1 MNIADSKKQ
10 YKSTSTMVYSC
21 QYHCIF
27 TTKYRRKVLSDEI
40 QIRLKKLILD
50 KLNEYDYE
58 ILEIEILPDHVHL
71 LIDINPH
78 VGVYSVIGKI
88 KGLSSH
94 VLREEFPE
102 LKKRLPTLW
111 TRSKF
116 ISTVGSVS
124 LESVKKYIEDQKN
137 K

>member
-50 KLNEYDYE
+50 KQNEYD
-58 ILEIEILPDHVHL
+58 II
-71 LIDINPH
+71 
-78 VGVYSVIGKI
+78 
-88 KGLSSH
+88 
-94 VLREEFPE
+94 
-102 LKKRLPTLW
+102 
-111 TRSKF
+111 
-116 ISTVGSVS
+116 
-124 LESVKKYIEDQKN
+124 
-137 K
+137 